1 MKNLFI
7 LFCIFFI
14 IPVCTQAQE
23 MESPVNTLAAY
34 AIQDTTQGWK
44 HSGIA
49 GITFGQT
56 SLNNW
61 MAGGDNTLSGNFIL
75 NASANYLKD
84 KWFWDNNLSLEYGMI
99 YSSAYDWQKAA
110 DKINFKSIAGRNFSN
125 KWSASFLVNF
135 YTQFAKGYKYPEAEQ
150 YISAFMAPAYADA
163 ALGFTY
169 KPNANYNLFISPVA
183 ERAILVLND
192 SLSNLDLGVFGVET
206 GKKVKWETGFYLMA
220 SANQTVAGNLSII
233 SSLDLFTPY
242 NKNFGN
248 VNVNWNLLLNYKLNK
263 LLTATLNT
271 TLRYYD
277 AEIRK
282 VQFKEILGL
291 GLTYTF

>member
-1 MKNLFI
+1 MRNLFI
-7 LFCIFFI
+7 FFCIFFMA
-14 IPVCTQAQE
+14 PVCIQAQGARNPA
-23 MESPVNTLAAY
+23 STLSGY
-34 AIQDTTQGWK
+34 ATKDTIPGWK

-61 MAGGDNTLSGNFIL
+61 AAGGDNTVTGNFIL

-84 KWFWDNNLSLEYGMI
+84 KWFWDNNLLLEYGMI
-99 YSSAYDWQKAA
+99 YSSAYDWQKAT
-110 DKINFKSIAGRNFSN
+110 DKINFKSVAGRKFSD
-125 KWSASFLVNF
+125 KWSVSFLVNF
-135 YTQFAKGYKYPEAEQ
+135 YTQLAKGYKYPDTEQ

-163 ALGFTY
+163 ALGFTC
-169 KPNANYNLFISPVA
+169 KPNAHYSLFISPLA
-183 ERAILVLND
+183 ERAVLVLND
-192 SLSNLDLGVFGVET
+192 SLSSAGNFGVEP
-206 GKKVKWETGFYLMA
+206 GKKVKWETGFYLTA
-220 SANQTVAGNLSII
+220 SAKKTIGENFSLI

-242 NKNFGN
+242 NKNFGKIDM
-248 VNVNWNLLLNYKLNK
+248 NWNLLLNYKINK

-277 AEIRK
+277 AEIQK
-282 VQFKEILGL
+282 LQFKEILGL

>member
-1 MKNLFI
+1 MKKVFI
-7 LFCIFFI
+7 FFCIFSI
-14 IPVCTQAQE
+14 IQVYVQAQD
-23 MESPVNTLAAY
+23 MKSTVNTLAAY

-56 SLNNW
+56 SLTNW
-61 MAGGDNTLSGNFIL
+61 VAGGDNTISGNFIL
-75 NASANYLKD
+75 NASANYLKN
-84 KWFWDNNLSLEYGMI
+84 KWFWDNNLSMEYGMI
-99 YSSAYDWQKAA
+99 YSSAYDWQKAT
-110 DKINFKSIAGRNFSN
+110 DKINFKSVAGRGLSN
-125 KWSASFLVNF
+125 KWSASFLLNF
-135 YTQFAKGYKYPEAEQ
+135 YTQFAKGYKYPDTEQ

-169 KPNANYNLFISPVA
+169 KPHANYNLFVSPLA

-192 SLSNLDLGVFGVET
+192 SLSNAGVFGVDP
-206 GKKVKWETGFYLMA
+206 GKKIKWETGFYLTA
-220 SANQTVAGNLSII
+220 SANQTIAGNLSII

-242 NKNFGN
+242 NNNFGKL
-248 VNVNWNLLLNYKLNK
+248 NVNWNLLLNYKLNK

-271 TLRYYD
+271 TLRYYE

>member
-1 MKNLFI
+1 MRNLFI
-7 LFCIFFI
+7 FFCIFSLA
-14 IPVCTQAQE
+14 PVCIQAQE
-23 MESPVNTLAAY
+23 IESPVNTLAAY

-44 HSGIA
+44 HSGIV

-61 MAGGDNTLSGNFIL
+61 VAGGDNTISGNFIL
-75 NASANYLKD
+75 NASANYLKN

-110 DKINFKSIAGRNFSN
+110 DKINFKSIAGRNFSK
-125 KWSASFLVNF
+125 KWSVSFLVNF
-135 YTQFAKGYKYPEAEQ
+135 YTQFAKGYQYPDTEH

-163 ALGFTY
+163 ALGFTC
-169 KPNANYNLFISPVA
+169 KPNANYSLFVSPVA

-192 SLSNLDLGVFGVET
+192 SLSNLDVFGVDP
-206 GKKVKWETGFYLMA
+206 GKKVKWATGFYLTA
-220 SANQTVAGNLSII
+220 SANQTFGDNFSII
-233 SSLDLFTPY
+233 SSLDLFKPY
-242 NKNFGN
+242 NQSFGKI
-248 VNVNWNLLLNYKLNK
+248 NVNWDLLLNYKINK

-271 TLRYYD
+271 TLRYYE